1 MMHALQ
7 WIRSIIYI
15 VQVTIAMPV
24 IGLAFAPWA
33 MFSKLGAYKA
43 CKTYAAWA
51 MWSARWL
58 IGLRCEVRGTVPQ
71 GEVLV
76 AAKHQSFL
84 DILMIFHALPRA
96 KFIMK
101 REVLW
106 TPVIGQYAKR
116 MGMIAVNRGK
126 RGQAITQMMADVT
139 EGRREPGQIVIY
151 SQGTRVAPGLSA
163 PYKVGTA
170 VLYDQLG
177 QICVPV
183 ATNASKP
190 RRGTRSDRM
199 PSGNW
204 KITAPAI
211 GANKNN
217 AVSLLVKPDRVANT
231 APMPNKTPAEVPTKN
246 MLTVPVGTVLM
257 SSRSDIGSG
266 VVIGGAE
273 VVESDTGNTA
283 IEIKTDATTNNVTSR
298 ALAVTRSAWPIAT
311 PPIDTTM

>member
-1 MMHALQ
+1 MKLLQ
-7 WIRSIIYI
+7 WVRSIIYI
-15 VQVTIAMPV
+15 VQVTIAMPL
-24 IGLAFAPWA
+24 IGLVFAPWA
-33 MFSKLGAYKA
+33 MFSKRGAYRA

-58 IGLRCEVRGTVPQ
+58 IGLRCEVRGKVPQ

-126 RGQAITQMMADVT
+126 RGQAITKMMADVQS
-139 EGRREPGQIVIY
+139 GQREPGQIVIY

-177 QICVPV
+177 QVCVPA
-183 ATNASKP
+183 ATNAGHFWP
-190 RRGTRSDRM
+190 RRGLYRR
-199 PSGNW
+199 PGLAVVEFL
-204 KITAPAI
+204 APIEPGLEKRTFMAR
-211 GANKNN
+211 
-217 AVSLLVKPDRVANT
+217 LEE
-231 APMPNKTPAEVPTKN
+231 EVE
-246 MLTVPVGTVLM
+246 
-257 SSRSDIGSG
+257 SRS
-266 VVIGGAE
+266 
-273 VVESDTGNTA
+273 
-283 IEIKTDATTNNVTSR
+283 NVLLR
-298 ALAVTRSAWPIAT
+298 EAGWRPQKALDS
-311 PPIDTTM
+311 